1 MLHYDTITMDA
12 GGREDDT
19 AAAPASATI
28 NPAMLYTVQ
37 HLIEKCL
44 LLYMDREECVACLQ
58 SHAGLKPAITRI
70 VWDELE
76 KCNADFFAAYWI
88 RHRKELLIRRRQQAQ
103 QPPHSA
109 DCKEN

>member
-1 MLHYDTITMDA
+1 MEA
-12 GGREDDT
+12 GGRDDDT
-19 AAAPASATI
+19 AAAASATCI

-76 KCNADFFAAYWI
+76 KCNAEFFAAYWI
-88 RHRKELLIRRRQQAQ
+88 GHRKELLIRRRQQQ
-103 QPPHSA
+103 QHPHSA
-109 DCKEN
+109 DCNKEN